1 MKGIV
6 LGCGNMSR
14 AVVQGLSSVLN
25 FNQTYFYTPSKTKA
39 QKLAQDVGG
48 IFLEDLSTLP
58 EDPEFVFLAC
68 KPQQFSDLAKSLKG
82 KFKTNPLF
90 ISILAATS
98 LSLHEELL
106 GSTRILRVMPNM
118 PVKFKTGVSLL
129 IASASVTKA
138 EKDQWQNSL
147 NHIGVTKWT
156 QNEKEFDQLML
167 LCGSGPAFM
176 YQWLKWLAE
185 MSPELN
191 FDECQQLAIS
201 VMEGSLASIKEQKDK
216 DLQTLINEVT
226 SKGGVTAA
234 VLSGWEKENISA
246 SLKNGWNQGLTRV
259 DEITQII
266 LQSK

>member
-14 AVVQGLSSVLN
+14 AVVQGLSSVVN
-25 FNQTYFYTPSKTKA
+25 FNQTYFYTPSKLRA
-39 QKLAQDVGG
+39 QELAQDVDGL
-48 IFLEDLSTLP
+48 FLENLDSLP
-58 EDPEFVFLAC
+58 IDPEFIFIAC
-68 KPQQFSDLAKSLKG
+68 KPQQFSELAKSLKG

-106 GSTRILRVMPNM
+106 GSSRILRVMPNM
-118 PVKFKTGVSLL
+118 PVKFKAGVSLL
-129 IASASVTKA
+129 MASPDVTKA
-138 EKDQWQNSL
+138 ERDQWQEWF
-147 NHIGVTKWT
+147 NHIGITKWT
-156 QNEKEFDQLML
+156 QSEKEFDQLML

-176 YQWLKWLAE
+176 YQWMKWLAE

-191 FDECQQLAIS
+191 QKECENLIIA
-201 VMEGSLASIKEQKDK
+201 VMEGSLASIKEQKSK
-216 DLQTLINEVT
+216 DLQVLINEVT

-234 VLSGWEKENISA
+234 VLNGWESEMISA
-246 SLKNGWNQGLTRV
+246 SLKKGWDQGIKRV
-259 DEITQII
+259 DEITEII